1 MIWPVFCSALIV
13 GRLAPLGL
21 HNTRFRSVPLSCSP
35 RTGADASS
43 PRHETRR
50 NVADS
55 GSLGSRKGL
64 RRRTSPVLY
73 APSAF
78 SAMALP
84 YGSPAVPAGGGMP
97 HSPAPVAYTRPMR
110 RAPWPERCAGP
121 SAPPCEAAHDTAC
134 SGARGT
140 GPLGV
145 HGGGAR
151 PAGDPAGEHVGGER
165 RAAEASA
172 TCSAFTAF
180 IPPALSTIFAY
191 ALRASSTF
199 ASEHSQRDCA
209 SANARALSSRH
220 AITPPV
226 TPPANAITHTPA
238 TNGTSQ
244 RGRRRTT
251 SFSTL
256 FSLIVQFFLP
266 GIPYHPPVIA
276 TGPCVPG
283 RERPPSAVKPRTMFE
298 RVILKDDGHDG
309 DSPRRTMPVR
319 ARHPYSESNVQGKS
333 LY

>member
-140 GPLGV
+140 GPLV
-145 HGGGAR
+145 SMAAAHAR
-151 PAGDPAGEHVGGER
+151 PAIPRASTSAANVVQPKRPRPAPPHR
-165 RAAEASA
+165 LHSASA
-172 TCSAFTAF
+172 
-180 IPPALSTIFAY
+180 LDL
-191 ALRASSTF
+191 LRMRLTRLIDLRQRTLTMGLCI
-199 ASEHSQRDCA
+199 SQRL
-209 SANARALSSRH
+209 RIV
-220 AITPPV
+220 ITPRDHP
-226 TPPANAITHTPA
+226 TGDTT
-238 TNGTSQ
+238 GQ
-244 RGRRRTT
+244 RDHAHA
-251 SFSTL
+251 SN
-256 FSLIVQFFLP
+256 Q
-266 GIPYHPPVIA
+266 
-276 TGPCVPG
+276 
-283 RERPPSAVKPRTMFE
+283 
-298 RVILKDDGHDG
+298 
-309 DSPRRTMPVR
+309 
-319 ARHPYSESNVQGKS
+319 RH
-333 LY
+333 